1 MQVEEK
7 EREFNQE
14 FLAGILARV
23 DWDAFLAAA
32 ATVGPAFIS
41 AAEESSASASASASA
56 NASVSTSASTK
67 W

>member
-14 FLAGILARV
+14 FLVGILARV

-32 ATVGPAFIS
+32 ATVGPAFVS
-41 AAEESSASASASASA
+41 AAEESSASASASAS
-56 NASVSTSASTK
+56 VSTSASAK